1 MIHPS
6 VCLMCP
12 LLPKQVTKV
21 NDVSAELLWI
31 QSPINVCTIHQI
43 PSGLVVR
50 IRRSHRRVP
59 GSIPHLGTTFFDRFK
74 CDLFFFFFILPINV
88 LNVLFNFSQF
98 SFHSFVFIFMSRFES
113 ETFQSRVFFKIRALV
128 KICFNFNQVKQN
140 YWRVIISILA
150 KLSNFSTVAAVTAS
164 DS

>member
-74 CDLFFFFFILPINV
+74 CDLFFFILPI
-88 LNVLFNFSQF
+88 NVLFNFSQF
-98 SFHSFVFIFMSRFES
+98 SLHSFVFIVLSRFES
-113 ETFQSRVFFKIRALV
+113 ETFQSQVFFKIRVLV

-140 YWRVIISILA
+140 YWRVIISIIA

>member
-1 MIHPS
+1 
-6 VCLMCP
+6 
-12 LLPKQVTKV
+12 
-21 NDVSAELLWI
+21 
-31 QSPINVCTIHQI
+31 
-43 PSGLVVR
+43 
-50 IRRSHRRVP
+50 
-59 GSIPHLGTTFFDRFK
+59 
-74 CDLFFFFFILPINV
+74 LPINV

-113 ETFQSRVFFKIRALV
+113 ETFQSRVFFKIRVLV

-140 YWRVIISILA
+140 YWRVIISIIA

>member
-1 MIHPS
+1 MYHPS
-6 VCLMCP
+6 
-12 LLPKQVTKV
+12 
-21 NDVSAELLWI
+21 N
-31 QSPINVCTIHQI
+31 
-43 PSGLVVR
+43 PSSLVVR

-74 CDLFFFFFILPINV
+74 CDLFFFILPI
-88 LNVLFNFSQF
+88 NVLFNFSQF
-98 SFHSFVFIFMSRFES
+98 SLHSFVFIVLSRFES
-113 ETFQSRVFFKIRALV
+113 ETFQSQVFFKIRVLV

>member
-1 MIHPS
+1 MYH
-6 VCLMCP
+6 
-12 LLPKQVTKV
+12 
-21 NDVSAELLWI
+21 
-31 QSPINVCTIHQI
+31 HQI

-74 CDLFFFFFILPINV
+74 CDLFFFILPI
-88 LNVLFNFSQF
+88 NVLFNFSQF
-98 SFHSFVFIFMSRFES
+98 SLHSFVFIVLSRFES
-113 ETFQSRVFFKIRALV
+113 ETFQSQVFFKIRVLV

>member
-74 CDLFFFFFILPINV
+74 CDFFFILPINV
-88 LNVLFNFSQF
+88 LFNFSQF
-98 SFHSFVFIFMSRFES
+98 SLHSFVFIVLSRFES
-113 ETFQSRVFFKIRALV
+113 ETFQSQVFFKIRVLV

>member
-74 CDLFFFFFILPINV
+74 CDLFFSFCPLMFCSIFH
-88 LNVLFNFSQF
+88 NFSL
-98 SFHSFVFIFMSRFES
+98 HSFVFIVLSRFES
-113 ETFQSRVFFKIRALV
+113 ETFQSQVFFKIRVLV

-140 YWRVIISILA
+140 YWRVIISIIA

>member
-1 MIHPS
+1 MYHPS
-6 VCLMCP
+6 
-12 LLPKQVTKV
+12 
-21 NDVSAELLWI
+21 N
-31 QSPINVCTIHQI
+31 
-43 PSGLVVR
+43 PSSLVVR
-50 IRRSHRRVP
+50 IRCSHRRVP

-74 CDLFFFFFILPINV
+74 CDLFFFILPINV

-98 SFHSFVFIFMSRFES
+98 SLHSFVFIFLSRFES
-113 ETFQSRVFFKIRALV
+113 ETFQSQVFFKIRVLV

-140 YWRVIISILA
+140 YWRVIISIIA

>member
-74 CDLFFFFFILPINV
+74 CDLFFFFILPINV

-113 ETFQSRVFFKIRALV
+113 ETFQSRVFFKIRVLV

-140 YWRVIISILA
+140 YWRVIISIIA